1 MAIPKIIHYCW
12 FGNKELPELVTKCID
27 TWHKHLPNY
36 EFRLWNEETFDINSS
51 EWCKS
56 AYEHKKYAFV
66 ADYVR
71 LLKLYEEGGVYL
83 DTDEKLEK
91 SLDPFV
97 QNDTAFM
104 GFEDGKVLSMGVV
117 GFPAK
122 HHLLEELLAYYNQPF
137 SMKVITDNIPNV
149 VVVTHYLAD
158 KYGLKL
164 DNSEQIICNDVHI
177 YPKTYFN
184 PMDFFGNWD
193 RSDKTTTVHL
203 YMGSWL
209 PEDVKKSLDR
219 RKTKMWRLGK
229 WVWVHSGM
237 QSLKAKIINR
247 KMQK

>member
-12 FGNKELPELVTKCID
+12 FGNKELPELVIKCID
-27 TWHKHLPNY
+27 TWHKHLPDY
-36 EFRLWNEETFDINSS
+36 EFRLWNEETFDISSS
-51 EWCKS
+51 EWCKG
-56 AYEHKKYAFV
+56 AYEHKKYAFI

-91 SLDPFV
+91 SLNPFV
-97 QNDTAFM
+97 QKDTAFM
-104 GFEDGKVLSMGVV
+104 GFEDGKVLSMGVI

-137 SMKVITDNIPNV
+137 SMKIITDNIPNV
-149 VVVTHYLAD
+149 VVVTHYLAN

-177 YPKTYFN
+177 YPRTYFN

-209 PEDVKKSLDR
+209 PEDIKKSLDK
-219 RKTKMWRLGK
+219 RKTRMWRLGK

-237 QSLKAKIINR
+237 QSLKAKIMNL
-247 KMQK
+247 KLQK